1 MCGVVWRDE
10 MVGGCGRHCH
20 SRPAAADQPGAQDC
34 DHVTRSQPITGPD
47 ITVSGV
53 TAPAES
59 EIPTCKLNFIPPA
72 KMFSQTFKQSCLDIF

>member
-1 MCGVVWRDE
+1 MLWSGGGMRV
-10 MVGGCGRHCH
+10 VGGCGRHSH
-20 SRPAAADQPGAQDC
+20 ARPATADQSGAQDC
-34 DHVTRSQPITGPD
+34 DHVTRSQPITGPAL
-47 ITVSGV
+47 TVSGV